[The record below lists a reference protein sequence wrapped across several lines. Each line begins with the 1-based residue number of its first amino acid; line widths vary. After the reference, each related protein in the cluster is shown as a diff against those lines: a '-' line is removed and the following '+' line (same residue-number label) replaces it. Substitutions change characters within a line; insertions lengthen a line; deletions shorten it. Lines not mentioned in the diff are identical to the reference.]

1 MLLNQF
7 FIKEDFCFSSLK
19 LVGAVLLD
27 VNYSVFRHWGI
38 KLNSL
43 EIKHARNIVNFCTQ
57 ALYGYEFWFLYW
69 KMDYV
74 HQLLFFF
81 LQCWV
86 QAQENQNRR
95 HQESKEKETRGRR
108 GNMKDKFIS
117 MIKKSKADN
126 LVLNYVE
133 QGESDSRVRRQVP
146 VWEKAAYGRS
156 PPMVQVNLSE
166 P

>member
-1 MLLNQF
+1 
-7 FIKEDFCFSSLK
+7 
-19 LVGAVLLD
+19 
-27 VNYSVFRHWGI
+27 
-38 KLNSL
+38 
-43 EIKHARNIVNFCTQ
+43 
-57 ALYGYEFWFLYW
+57 
-69 KMDYV
+69 
-74 HQLLFFF
+74 
-81 LQCWV
+81 
-86 QAQENQNRR
+86 
-95 HQESKEKETRGRR
+95 
-108 GNMKDKFIS
+108 MKDKFIS

>member
-1 MLLNQF
+1 M
-7 FIKEDFCFSSLK
+7 IWH
-19 LVGAVLLD
+19 G
-27 VNYSVFRHWGI
+27 
-38 KLNSL
+38 
-43 EIKHARNIVNFCTQ
+43 
-57 ALYGYEFWFLYW
+57 
-69 KMDYV
+69 
-74 HQLLFFF
+74 
-81 LQCWV
+81 V
-86 QAQENQNRR
+86 QR
-95 HQESKEKETRGRR
+95 KGKTDPKKKKKETRGRR